1 MKNSVDSQGVQTQFD
16 VLFCIQRA
24 MHRRKWPEPLGACS
38 HKALTTFVCIRRLP
52 SIEMERD
59 ARNRDCMARWKEV
72 SPRELAH
79 ERTCISLTVDGDC
92 RQSRCSAKR
101 GIEIAWRVRATK
113 SVGACSQKDLS
124 LFPPYDI
131 QVDCGFILGMLK
143 SNRKERTEPTD
154 GI

>member
-1 MKNSVDSQGVQTQFD
+1 MKNVTSNPCPYYMKNRVFSQGVEAQFD

-24 MHRRKWPEPLGACS
+24 MHRR
-38 HKALTTFVCIRRLP
+38 
-52 SIEMERD
+52 RD
-59 ARNRDCMARWKEV
+59 T

-92 RQSRCSAKR
+92 RQSRWSERCASAPR
-101 GIEIAWRVRATK
+101 GIEIAWRVRATE

-143 SNRKERTEPTD
+143 SNCKERTEPTD